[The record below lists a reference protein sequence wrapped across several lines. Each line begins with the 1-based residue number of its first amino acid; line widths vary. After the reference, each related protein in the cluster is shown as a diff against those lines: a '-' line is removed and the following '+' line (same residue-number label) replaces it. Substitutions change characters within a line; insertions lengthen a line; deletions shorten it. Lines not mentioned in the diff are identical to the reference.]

1 MSRRSRGAR
10 RRGLGEG
17 EELLQALFDELLEEA
32 EHAARA
38 IKELANDLKRNP
50 NSLLLGKESK
60 P

>member
-1 MSRRSRGAR
+1 MR
-10 RRGLGEG
+10 
-17 EELLQALFDELLEEA
+17 LQLVLEEA